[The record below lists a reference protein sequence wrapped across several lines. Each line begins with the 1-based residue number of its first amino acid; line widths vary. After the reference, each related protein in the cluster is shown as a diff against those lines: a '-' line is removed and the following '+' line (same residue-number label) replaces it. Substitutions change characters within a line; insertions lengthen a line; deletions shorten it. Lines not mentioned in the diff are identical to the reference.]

1 MKASQIVAL
10 VVVMGLLGAAL
21 VYILLTHATPQVITS
36 VVVAVIVMHILLI
49 MGPAYGILL
58 ERKVAAWA
66 QDRIGPN
73 RVGPFGLLQPIADGV
88 KFLFKEDFNPGNV
101 DRGLFLLA
109 PVLAV
114 IPALIGW
121 AVIPWGGVWECSG
134 QIPAM
139 VPIIGGTVIT
149 QPFTVDF
156 TVADIN
162 IGVIYILAIG
172 SLAVYG
178 ITIGAWA
185 SNNKYTFFGGI
196 RATSQMLSYEIP
208 MGLCVLC
215 VLMLAGTAHAGYLAA
230 AQVDYWWGVIPS
242 WYIFQQPLVAIIF
255 FTCILAE
262 SNRAPFDLAEA
273 EQELIGGFHTE
284 YSSMKFA
291 MFFLGEYIH
300 MAIGAAFFSVLF
312 LGGWHL
318 PWLDYAVYGGP
329 QPVEAGILGVLLKL
343 GVLTGKVLF
352 LLFVMMWI
360 RWTLPR
366 LRFDQLMRLAWR
378 AMIPISLALL
388 LMTGVFVYLGW
399 QDLVIVGNL
408 LIMAGVL
415 LISPHMPR
423 DENVNRRVPLAGSR
437 FNPLPAE

>member
-1 MKASQIVAL
+1 MEQL
-10 VVVMGLLGAAL
+10 
-21 VYILLTHATPQVITS
+21 ITS
-36 VVVAVIVMHILLI
+36 VAVAVIVMHVLLI
-49 MGPAYGILL
+49 LGPAYGILL

-73 RVGPFGLLQPIADGV
+73 RVGPFGLLQPIADGI
-88 KFLFKEDFNPGNV
+88 KFLVKEDYNPGTV
-101 DRGLFLLA
+101 DRSLFLLA

-121 AVIPWGGVWECSG
+121 ATIPWGGVWRFEG
-134 QIPAM
+134 MTIPAN
-139 VPIIGGTVIT
+139 VPGIGGTTID
-149 QPFTVDF
+149 PFIVDIA
-156 TVADIN
+156 VADIN

-172 SLAVYG
+172 SLSVYG
-178 ITIGAWA
+178 ITLGAWA
-185 SNNKYTFFGGI
+185 SNNKYTFLGGI

-208 MGLCVLC
+208 MGLSLLC
-215 VLMLAGTAHAGYLAA
+215 ILLLAGTAHAGEISA
-230 AQVDYWWGVIPS
+230 AQAGYWFHVIPS
-242 WYIFQQPLVAIIF
+242 WYIFQQPLAAMIF
-255 FTCILAE
+255 LTCILAE

-318 PWLDYAVYGGP
+318 PYVDYVIYGEP

-343 GVLTGKVLF
+343 GVFFGKVVA
-352 LLFVMMWI
+352 LLFVMMWV

-366 LRFDQLMRLAWR
+366 FRFDQLMRLAWR
-378 AMIPISLALL
+378 TMIPITLALL
-388 LMTGVFVYLGW
+388 LVTGLCVYMGW
-399 QDLVIVGNL
+399 QGWLWLANL
-408 LIMAGVL
+408 LVL
-415 LISPHMPR
+415 AAVVLISPHMPR

-437 FNPLPAE
+437 FNPVTAD

>member
-1 MKASQIVAL
+1 MEQF
-10 VVVMGLLGAAL
+10 
-21 VYILLTHATPQVITS
+21 ITS
-36 VVVAVIVMHILLI
+36 VVLAIIVMHVLLI
-49 MGPAYGILL
+49 LGPAYGILL

-88 KFLFKEDFNPGNV
+88 KFLLKEDYNPGTV

-121 AVIPWGGVWECSG
+121 AVIPWGGTWVFDG
-134 QIPAM
+134 ATIPAA
-139 VPIIGGTVIT
+139 VPLIGGMVIE
-149 QPFTVDF
+149 PFTVDIA
-156 TVADIN
+156 VADLH
-162 IGVIYILAIG
+162 IGVIYVLAVG

-185 SNNKYTFFGGI
+185 SNNKYTFLGGI

-208 MGLCVLC
+208 MGLSLLC
-215 VLMLAGTAHAGYLAA
+215 ILLLAGSAHAGEIAA
-230 AQVDYWWGVIPS
+230 TQADYWWHVIPS
-242 WYIFQQPLVAIIF
+242 WFIFQQPLVAIIF
-255 FTCILAE
+255 FACILAE

-300 MAIGAAFFSVLF
+300 MMIGAALFSVLF

-318 PWLDYAVYGGP
+318 PYVDYVIYGGP
-329 QPVEAGILGVLLKL
+329 QPVEAGILGVLLKFT
-343 GVLTGKVLF
+343 VFFGKVVV

-360 RWTLPR
+360 RWTVPR
-366 LRFDQLMRLAWR
+366 FRFDQLMRLAWR
-378 AMIPISLALL
+378 AMIPLSLTLL
-388 LMTGVFVYLGW
+388 LVTGFFVYMGW
-399 QDLVIVGNL
+399 EDLLIVGNL
-408 LIMAGVL
+408 LVLVCVL
-415 LISPHMPR
+415 LVSPHMPR
-423 DENVNRRVPLAGSR
+423 DENVNRRVPLSGSR
-437 FNPLPAE
+437 FNPLIEQ